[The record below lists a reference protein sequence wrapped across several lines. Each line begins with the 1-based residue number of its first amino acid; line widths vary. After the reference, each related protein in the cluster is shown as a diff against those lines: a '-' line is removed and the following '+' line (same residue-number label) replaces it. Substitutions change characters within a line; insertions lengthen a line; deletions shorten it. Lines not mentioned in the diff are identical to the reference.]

1 MLGVGA
7 VSVSVTEHEVLDP
20 YGNELGVQV
29 IATETESPVAACP
42 AGKINAA
49 NSNVKTP
56 IRTSL
61 LRPLRFRRS
70 DLNSVCFLRSEVTLM
85 PSMKESKATL

>member
-1 MLGVGA
+1 M
-7 VSVSVTEHEVLDP
+7 SVSVTEQEVVDP
-20 YGNELGVQV
+20 YGNELGVHV
-29 IATETESPVAACP
+29 TTTETESPEAACP
-42 AGKINAA
+42 AGKIRAA
-49 NSNVKTP
+49 NRNVKTP